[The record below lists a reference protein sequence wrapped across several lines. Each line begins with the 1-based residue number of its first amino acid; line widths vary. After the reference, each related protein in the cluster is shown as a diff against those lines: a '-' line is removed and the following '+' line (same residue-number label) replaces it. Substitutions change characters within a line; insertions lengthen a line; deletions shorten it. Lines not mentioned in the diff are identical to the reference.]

1 MREAVDKK
9 LFSGFLMGKNNEAV
23 SILQYADDTI
33 FFGEATMQNMK
44 AIKIIL
50 RSFELASS
58 LKINFAKNCF
68 GAIGKSDQWRKEDVE
83 YLNCSMLSM
92 SFMYLGIPIGANPR
106 RNELWDPII
115 RKVPTKVVNK
125 LVSIQRR
132 FLWGGGM
139 EQRKIAWVKWE
150 TVCLPKDK
158 RGLGIKDLK
167 TFNTTLLG
175 KWRWDLFQQHG
186 ELWAKIM
193 DSKYGGWRSL
203 DEGIRGSNESP
214 WWKDLMMVIH

>member
-1 MREAVDKK
+1 MDKK

-33 FFGEATMQNMK
+33 FFCEATMQNMK

-115 RKVPTKVVNK
+115 RKCE
-125 LVSIQRR
+125 LCS
-132 FLWGGGM
+132 GGSY
-139 EQRKIAWVKWE
+139 
-150 TVCLPKDK
+150 CL
-158 RGLGIKDLK
+158 
-167 TFNTTLLG
+167 
-175 KWRWDLFQQHG
+175 
-186 ELWAKIM
+186 
-193 DSKYGGWRSL
+193 SL
-203 DEGIRGSNESP
+203 ASMVES
-214 WWKDLMMVIH
+214 VGA